1 MHNLESFLCSFFSAV
16 SPSCLL
22 LRDLILLAEVTC
34 CNPSSICGLP
44 FQNNKVQCYC
54 IQSLSLKNSC
64 FFLSSSRDRTNLRP
78 AAFSLQMS
86 LATRRR
92 RRRRSNQRYYQAIRQ
107 AIRPQLLS
115 RSCSH
120 FCRSELLLS
129 SNLSPLVACKRLE
142 FKE

>member
-22 LRDLILLAEVTC
+22 LRDLLLAELRVVILP
-34 CNPSSICGLP
+34 PSADFHFKTTKYNDTVYKL
-44 FQNNKVQCYC
+44 
-54 IQSLSLKNSC
+54 SLSRAHVFSC
-64 FFLSSSRDRTNLRP
+64 LPQETRTNLRP

-92 RRRRSNQRYYQAIRQ
+92 RRSNQRYYQAVRQ
-107 AIRPQLLS
+107 AIRPQLLT
-115 RSCSH
+115 RSCSL